1 MPLASHAPNRPPRPA
16 AGARTPRS
24 VTGRTGRACL
34 LALVALAALG
44 GPALAKPKPPRA
56 PKGAPS
62 ASATPAA
69 SAPAA
74 APSAAPAAPSP
85 ATPPTIAETL
95 PPPARREYEAAK
107 GLFALGDAKGAF
119 YKFQAAYE
127 LFPDPRLL
135 WNMATCAKTMHAYA
149 DALRLV
155 RRYQSLGGGL
165 LTPADRAEAEQAASA
180 FAALTTTLI
189 FRVSE
194 PGAEVSV
201 DGTPVEAPT
210 EPFIADLGP
219 HKVTAKKAGFQ
230 ELTLTVSG
238 KPTVSTPV
246 ELRLVAVRHEGT
258 LIVNATP
265 ADAAIF
271 IDGRAVAVGHHRV
284 KLPSGGY
291 LVRVTAKGR
300 RPFQQD
306 VQLRDDETRTLPVAL
321 EAEGGSGVPTWLIVL
336 GSAAVVGAGVGTTV
350 YFATRPSKNDH
361 VPTGTLS
368 PGVLTTSF

>member
-1 MPLASHAPNRPPRPA
+1 MLLAS
-16 AGARTPRS
+16 
-24 VTGRTGRACL
+24 
-34 LALVALAALG
+34 VALAASTG
-44 GPALAKPKPPRA
+44 SRVALAKPPPA
-56 PKGAPS
+56 PGAPER
-62 ASATPAA
+62 PAAKPA
-69 SAPAA
+69 SAP
-74 APSAAPAAPSP
+74 SP
-85 ATPPTIAETL
+85 VATPPTIAETL
-95 PPPARREYEAAK
+95 SPAARAEYEAGK

-135 WNMATCAKTMHAYA
+135 WNMATCAKTLHSYA

-155 RRYQSLGGGL
+155 RQYQRLGGGL
-165 LTPADRAEAEQAASA
+165 LTEADRAEAEQAASA
-180 FAALTTTLI
+180 FSALTTTLV

-201 DGTPVEAPT
+201 DGVPVEAPS

-230 ELTLTVSG
+230 ELTVTVSG
-238 KPTVSTPV
+238 KPTASTPV
-246 ELRLVAVRHEGT
+246 ELRLAAVRHEGT
-258 LIVNATP
+258 LVVNATP

-271 IDGRAVAVGHHRV
+271 LDGKAVAVGHYRV
-284 KLPSGGY
+284 KLGSGGY

-306 VQLRDDETRTLPVAL
+306 IQLRDDETRTLPVSL
-321 EAEGGSGVPTWLIVL
+321 EAEASSVPTWLIVL

-350 YFATRPSKNDH
+350 YFATRPSKNDN
-361 VPTGTLS
+361 VPLGTLS